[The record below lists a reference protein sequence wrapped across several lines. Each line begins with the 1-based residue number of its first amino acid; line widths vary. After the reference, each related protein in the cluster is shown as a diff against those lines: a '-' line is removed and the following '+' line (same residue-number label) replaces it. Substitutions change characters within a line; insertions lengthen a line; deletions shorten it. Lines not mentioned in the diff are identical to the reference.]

1 MGVPKGKTSKANRR
15 MNRAA
20 RCVID
25 GPALTICPQ
34 CKLPKQAHTVCA
46 SCGYYKG
53 RPVINKEAKPAK

>member
-20 RCVID
+20 RCVIT
-25 GPALTICPQ
+25 GPALNLCSQ
-34 CKLPKQAHTVCA
+34 CKLPKQAHSVCA

-53 RPVINKEAKPAK
+53 RPVLGKDAKAE